1 MKIKGRV
8 KNLAPSAL
16 ILIMAIATLV
26 AVPLRTY
33 QLMNIIEPQTGFYAK
48 HDISIVILYALLAV
62 ACLLIFM
69 FSFIGA
75 TIPSFEFPERKNKF
89 IGVFAA
95 LFALTLLLDSIIQID
110 KVACIYNEYNSTNTT
125 VTVLDYFIKSG
136 GATSGIQ
143 SLFAI
148 LSAVYFSI
156 FAASYFKGR
165 RFYSTERLLALSPV
179 IWVISRVIKRFIEPI
194 SFKNVSELLLQLFM
208 LVFMLIFFLSLA
220 RIASKVNFE
229 KSMWVLYASG
239 LCSSL
244 IAMTTAVSSVIIMIM
259 GKNSLLYSQYR
270 FSYTD
275 ILFSIFVVILLLE
288 IIPSKAQIEQMNQQN
303 VELVEQTQEEN
314 EEVQ

>member
-1 MKIKGRV
+1 MKIKGQV

-16 ILIMAIATLV
+16 IIIMAIATLV

-33 QLMNIIEPQTGFYAK
+33 QIMNIIEPQTGFYAK
-48 HDISIVILYALLAV
+48 YDISIVILYALLVV
-62 ACLLIFM
+62 ACFLIFIL
-69 FSFIGA
+69 SFIGS
-75 TIPSFEFPERKNKF
+75 TIPSFEFSEKKNKT
-89 IGVFAA
+89 IGVCAA
-95 LFALTLLLDSIIQID
+95 LFSLSLLFDSIIQID
-110 KVACIYNEYNSTNTT
+110 KVACIYNDYNSTNT
-125 VTVLDYFIKSG
+125 TVLDYFIKSG
-136 GATSGIQ
+136 GVTLGVQ

-156 FAASYFKGR
+156 FAASYFKGK

-179 IWVISRVIKRFIEPI
+179 IWAICRVIKRFIEPI

-239 LCSSL
+239 LCSAL
-244 IAMTTAVSSVIIMIM
+244 IAMTTAVSSAIVMII
-259 GKNSLLYSQYR
+259 GKSSLLYSQYS
-270 FSYTD
+270 FSYSD
-275 ILFSIFVVILLLE
+275 ILFSIFVVVLLLE
-288 IIPSKAQIEQMNQQN
+288 IIPSKAQIEQINQQD